1 MPLVEIVPAPWTDS
15 DVVDRTVAL
24 MKEIGQA
31 PVVTKKEVNGF
42 IFNRLQYAIIM
53 EAWRLVEVREIVL
66 ELDTIVRYIQ
76 VNVTQAALKTV

>member
-53 EAWRLVEVREIVL
+53 EAWRLVEVREI
-66 ELDTIVRYIQ
+66 EQGQGNIEMYIQ
-76 VNVTQAALKTV
+76 VNISTALKIV

>member
-53 EAWRLVEVREIVL
+53 EAWRLVEVREI
-66 ELDTIVRYIQ
+66 EQGQGNIEMYIQ
-76 VNVTQAALKTV
+76 VNATTALKTV

>member
-1 MPLVEIVPAPWTDS
+1 MPLVEIVPAPWTGS

-53 EAWRLVEVREIVL
+53 EAWRLVEVREI
-66 ELDTIVRYIQ
+66 EQGQGDIEMYIQ
-76 VNVTQAALKTV
+76 VNATTALKIV

>member
-15 DVVDRTVAL
+15 GVVDRTVAL

-53 EAWRLVEVREIVL
+53 EAWRLVEVREI
-66 ELDTIVRYIQ
+66 EQ
-76 VNVTQAALKTV
+76 G

>member
-53 EAWRLVEVREIVL
+53 EAWRLVEVREI
-66 ELDTIVRYIQ
+66 EQGQGDIEMYIQ
-76 VNVTQAALKTV
+76 VNATTALKIV

>member
-53 EAWRLVEVREIVL
+53 EAWRLVEVREVGYNWIL
-66 ELDTIVRYIQ
+66 
-76 VNVTQAALKTV
+76 LKCIFKLMSLRLH

>member
-1 MPLVEIVPAPWTDS
+1 MPAPWTDS
-15 DVVDRTVAL
+15 DVVDRTVTL

-53 EAWRLVEVREIVL
+53 EAWRLVEVREVGL
-66 ELDTIVRYIQ
+66 
-76 VNVTQAALKTV
+76 

>member
-15 DVVDRTVAL
+15 GVVDRTVAL

-53 EAWRLVEVREIVL
+53 EAWRLVEVREVGYNWIL
-66 ELDTIVRYIQ
+66 
-76 VNVTQAALKTV
+76 LKCIFKLMSLRLH

>member
-53 EAWRLVEVREIVL
+53 EAWRLVEVREI
-66 ELDTIVRYIQ
+66 EQGQGNIEMYIQ
-76 VNVTQAALKTV
+76 VNVTTALKTV

>member
-53 EAWRLVEVREIVL
+53 EAWRLVEVREI
-66 ELDTIVRYIQ
+66 EQGQGNIEMYIQ
-76 VNVTQAALKTV
+76 VNVTL

>member
-53 EAWRLVEVREIVL
+53 EAWRLVEVREI
-66 ELDTIVRYIQ
+66 EQGQGDIEIYIQ
-76 VNVTQAALKTV
+76 VNATTALKIV

>member
-53 EAWRLVEVREIVL
+53 EAWRLVEVREI
-66 ELDTIVRYIQ
+66 EQGQGNIEMYIQ
-76 VNVTQAALKTV
+76 VNITTALKIV

>member
-53 EAWRLVEVREIVL
+53 EAWRLVEVREI
-66 ELDTIVRYIQ
+66 EQGQGNIEMCIQ
-76 VNVTQAALKTV
+76 VNITTALKIV

>member
-15 DVVDRTVAL
+15 DVVERTVAL

-53 EAWRLVEVREIVL
+53 EAWRLVEVREI
-66 ELDTIVRYIQ
+66 EQGQGNIDMYIQ
-76 VNVTQAALKTV
+76 VNVTSALKTV

>member
-1 MPLVEIVPAPWTDS
+1 VPLVEIVPAPWTDS

-53 EAWRLVEVREIVL
+53 EAWRLVEVREI
-66 ELDTIVRYIQ
+66 EQGQGNIEMYIQ
-76 VNVTQAALKTV
+76 VNVTTALKTV

>member
-53 EAWRLVEVREIVL
+53 EAWRLVEVREIEL